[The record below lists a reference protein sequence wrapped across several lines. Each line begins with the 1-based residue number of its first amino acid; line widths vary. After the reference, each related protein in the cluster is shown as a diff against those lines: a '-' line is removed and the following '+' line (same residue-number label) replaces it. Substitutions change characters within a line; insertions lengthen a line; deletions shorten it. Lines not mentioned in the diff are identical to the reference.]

1 MNVSA
6 KPVRPFRIPAGRD
19 GNGLYSFL
27 PEERAEYGT
36 GIINMGGHGHGGMVQ
51 QKNPVA
57 LPG

>member
-6 KPVRPFRIPAGRD
+6 SLFVLSASLREEMGM
-19 GNGLYSFL
+19 GLYSFL